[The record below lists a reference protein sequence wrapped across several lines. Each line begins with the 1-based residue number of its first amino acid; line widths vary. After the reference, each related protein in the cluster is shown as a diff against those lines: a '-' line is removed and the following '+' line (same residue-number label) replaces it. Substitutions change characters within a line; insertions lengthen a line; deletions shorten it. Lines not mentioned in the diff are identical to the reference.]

1 MKSLYRQLLLAVAML
16 ALAGLATLKAQGYG
30 YSYSARSLTTLTSQ
44 GVGPIELGVNPENL
58 PSFIPGLY
66 DRKIHINKFGNNV
79 DKGWFSGW
87 EFYDTDGNVVV
98 QALLDNQGNIAT
110 IIVHGK
116 NITTAEG
123 FRVGQSRNNVLKNK
137 GLQQTCDKIAR
148 FNYPLYSYR
157 MNGIGLWL
165 DESAMV
171 EMYVGQC
178 PTVSTRAKMYPDIP
192 RDVID
197 TTPPPSAKKPV
208 AKNTG
213 KQQAAT
219 PSSKQGGTIITA
231 KGIPPVVFGAN
242 PANLPASCKGVYA
255 RKSKEE
261 LWDLGDFMGY
271 YWQFYDEKGR
281 QIFRAEVDDKNKI
294 CGITV
299 TTSTIPMENGMRVGM
314 TRKQVEAYKGV
325 KKYVPGKWA
334 DESYARISYEYGKYT
349 LYMDWEKGNI
359 VAEIEFGE

>member
-1 MKSLYRQLLLAVAML
+1 MKSLNQRL
-16 ALAGLATLKAQGYG
+16 ALFFAILVLAGFATIKAQGYG
-30 YSYSARSLTTLTSQ
+30 YSYSARSLTTLTDQ
-44 GVGPIELGVNPENL
+44 GVGPIVLGVNPENL
-58 PSFIPGLY
+58 PSYIPGLY
-66 DRKIHINKFGNNV
+66 DRKIHINKFGDNV

-87 EFYDTDGNVVV
+87 EFYDTDGNVVA
-98 QALLDNQGNIAT
+98 QALLDKQGNIAT
-110 IIVHGK
+110 VIVHGK
-116 NITTAEG
+116 NITTPQG
-123 FRVGQSRNNVLKNK
+123 VRLGQSRASVKKIN
-137 GLQQTCDKIAR
+137 GLQQTSDKIAR

-165 DESAMV
+165 DETAVV

-197 TTPPPSAKKPV
+197 ATPPPSAKKPV
-208 AKNTG
+208 VKNTD
-213 KQQAAT
+213 KQQAAAQ
-219 PSSKQGGTIITA
+219 SSKQGGTVITA

-255 RKSKEE
+255 RKSKEALE
-261 LWDLGDFMGY
+261 DCGEFLGY

-281 QIFRAEVDDKNKI
+281 EIFRADIDDKNKI

-299 TTSTIPMENGMRVGM
+299 TTPAIPMENGMRVGM

-325 KKYVPGKWA
+325 KKIVPDKWA
-334 DESYARISYEYGKYT
+334 DYPRLSYEYGKYT
-349 LYMDWEKGNI
+349 LNMDWEKGNV
-359 VAEIEFGE
+359 VAEILVGE